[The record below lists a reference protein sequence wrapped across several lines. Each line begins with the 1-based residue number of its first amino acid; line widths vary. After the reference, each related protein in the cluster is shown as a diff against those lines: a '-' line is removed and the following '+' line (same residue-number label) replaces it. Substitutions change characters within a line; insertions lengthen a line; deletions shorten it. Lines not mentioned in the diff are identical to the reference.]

1 MFIDSGEN
9 MPLKL
14 KTIIVFAAILSLQ
27 ACSTVP
33 RTKMSESLQT
43 APANNLQLAEVRNK
57 PELYFDTLV
66 RWGGDVLKSEVV
78 KADNGSDLIRIEV
91 LQRKLNKKARPQS
104 SSDSDGRFVAYLPKP
119 ENITGS
125 LKDHLITIKGKVSS
139 TESMPLGKDN
149 VVTLPVLE
157 SNDFYVWHRN
167 NHEYEHD
174 RHHTNWRFG
183 IELGA
188 GLLWYGHHFF
198 NNGFYYRHEHYHHQ
212 HGPFYR
218 H

>member
-1 MFIDSGEN
+1 

-125 LKDHLITIKGKVSS
+125 LKDHLIT
-139 TESMPLGKDN
+139 
-149 VVTLPVLE
+149 VLE